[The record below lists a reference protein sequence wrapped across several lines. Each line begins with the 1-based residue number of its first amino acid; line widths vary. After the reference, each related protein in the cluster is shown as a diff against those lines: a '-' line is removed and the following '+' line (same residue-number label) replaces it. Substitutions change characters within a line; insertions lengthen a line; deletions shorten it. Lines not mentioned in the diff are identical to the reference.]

1 MSILTNIYFCVIVGY
16 MKHNHLE
23 QNMTR
28 TQDIVNG
35 PNVTKSNEVDTEK
48 DESDEELMAGMM
60 AIISEQHEN
69 NRTVLDRLVELHDS
83 GQDND
88 KKMFS
93 ALLDKVAFD
102 ILEKSGSYPDFNE
115 NIKKLKNRG
124 NLKTRGRVCDKK

>member
-1 MSILTNIYFCVIVGY
+1 

-28 TQDIVNG
+28 AQDIING

-83 GQDND
+83 D
-88 KKMFS
+88 
-93 ALLDKVAFD
+93 LV
-102 ILEKSGSYPDFNE
+102 
-115 NIKKLKNRG
+115 
-124 NLKTRGRVCDKK
+124 